1 MSIYL
6 SKMKKKP
13 DSICDFRSCPVGKIL
28 ILVALFLNFGIQ
40 YVSAKHNWPNE
51 VGSGITTSWHP
62 DGGYIY
68 LKIPVWDDDGSDILT
83 YNAGF
88 SPNAG
93 WLDLQLGTSTY
104 RIYCDGGNGKGND
117 PKFTRSNG
125 DERADM
131 VGTPKSGDVRYIEI
145 RWYIK
150 NSQLNREVSMSFNG
164 TWWNDGATAD

>member
-104 RIYCDGGNGKGND
+104 RIYCDG
-117 PKFTRSNG
+117 
-125 DERADM
+125 
-131 VGTPKSGDVRYIEI
+131 
-145 RWYIK
+145 
-150 NSQLNREVSMSFNG
+150 
-164 TWWNDGATAD
+164 